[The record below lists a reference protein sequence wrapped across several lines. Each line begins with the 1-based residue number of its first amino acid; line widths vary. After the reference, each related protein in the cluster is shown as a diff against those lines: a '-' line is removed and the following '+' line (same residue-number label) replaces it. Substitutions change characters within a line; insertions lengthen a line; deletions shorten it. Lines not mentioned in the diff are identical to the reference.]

1 MLKLLNVSL
10 SKDSKQILKSLNL
23 VFGERETHVILG
35 PNGSGKS
42 SLAYTIMGLEGYRP
56 TEGRIF
62 LDDRDITELGV
73 AERAKLGIHLMWQ
86 EPARFRGLTVRQYL
100 TLGGKLKVSQTELE
114 EILQLVGLS
123 PNLYINRMVDEL
135 LSGGERKRVE
145 LASILLLNPRYAI
158 LDEPDSGI
166 DVLSLEMIKSIVERI
181 VERGGSAIVIT
192 HREEVASTADVAHVL
207 CDGRIIRSGL
217 PAEVMKYYKN
227 FCDVCNH
234 ANVPRIGE

>member
-62 LDDRDITELGV
+62 LDDEDITELRV

-145 LASILLLNPRYAI
+145 LASILLLKPRYAI

-181 VERGGSAIVIT
+181 VEQGGSAIVIT

-217 PAEVMKYYKN
+217 PNEVMKYYKS

-234 ANVPRIGE
+234 ANVPWIGE

>member
-23 VFGERETHVILG
+23 TFGERETHVILG

-56 TEGRIF
+56 TEGKII

-114 EILQLVGLS
+114 EVLQLVGLS

-145 LASILLLNPRYAI
+145 LASILLLKPRYAV

-181 VERGGSAIVIT
+181 VEQGGSAIVIT

-217 PAEVMKYYKN
+217 PTEVMNYYKN